1 MGSVPL
7 DAMSPSA
14 QQLLPGESWGERVSS
29 SAFLCYLCI
38 SLLSLERE
46 GKYRPATAGSSS
58 ANYFCIE
65 LLQMSN
71 FITVNASWY

>member
-14 QQLLPGESWGERVSS
+14 QQLLPEESSGERVSS

-46 GKYRPATAGSSS
+46 GK
-58 ANYFCIE
+58 
-65 LLQMSN
+65 
-71 FITVNASWY
+71 